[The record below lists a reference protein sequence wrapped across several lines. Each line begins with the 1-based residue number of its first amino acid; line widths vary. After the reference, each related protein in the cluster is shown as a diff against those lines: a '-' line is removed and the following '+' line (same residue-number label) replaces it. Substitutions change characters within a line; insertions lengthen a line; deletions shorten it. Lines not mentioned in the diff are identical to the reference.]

1 MSWTTCEGSE
11 TGYHRR
17 ATGAFAVSRRQLMV
31 GVGMG
36 TLGWASSRSA
46 LAGMTVNPCRADRTH
61 GNVLVVVFLRG
72 GMDGLSAVT
81 PYAEERIYSMRPN
94 LAVATPKVNSKDT
107 LIDLDGFFGLHPSLA
122 PLADMY
128 RSKQMAVVHA
138 IGSQDQTRSHF
149 EAMAAMDRGAADDGL
164 GPAGGWIT
172 RYLLASGQAGDS
184 PLRAVSFGTVM
195 PDSLRGATNATALP
209 SLDSY
214 RLTSDKHDLAEL
226 TATIRRLY
234 GKGQDV
240 ASTAG
245 METLEVIE
253 TLNRLNPDER
263 APRHGAKY
271 PTTGMGTGLQQAA
284 TLIRAKV
291 GMEVATVDVG
301 GWDTHV
307 AQGNTTGWLPTRL
320 EEVGQALAAFMQDL
334 GPDADSVTTVVMS
347 EFGRRA
353 YENGGLGTDHGRASC
368 AFVLGGAVQGGKVYG
383 PWPGL
388 KPGQLDGPGDL
399 RVTTDYRALLGEV
412 LARRLGTDPHSVFEA
427 KLNPLGLLKN

>member
-11 TGYHRR
+11 AGYRHR
-17 ATGAFAVSRRQLMV
+17 ASGAFAVSRRQLMV

-46 LAGMTVNPCRADRTH
+46 LAGMTVNPRRADRTH

-81 PYAEERIYSMRPN
+81 PYGEERIYSMRPN
-94 LAVATPKVNSKDT
+94 LAVAAPKVNSKDS

-122 PLADMY
+122 PLADLY
-128 RSKQMAVVHA
+128 AAKQMAVIHA

-149 EAMAAMDRGAADDGL
+149 EAMSAMDRGAADDGL

-172 RYLLASGQAGDS
+172 RYLLASGQTGDS

-307 AQGNTTGWLPTRL
+307 AQGTTIGWLPTRL

-353 YENGGLGTDHGRASC
+353 YENGGLGTDHGRGGC
-368 AFVLGGAVQGGKVYG
+368 AFVLGGGVQGGKVYG

-388 KPGQLDGPGDL
+388 KPEQLDGPGDL
-399 RVTTDYRALLGEV
+399 RVTTDYRAVLGEV
-412 LARRLGTDPHSVFEA
+412 LTGRLGTDPRSVFEA
-427 KLNPLGLLKN
+427 RLNPLGLLKT